1 MTDSNTNPEPKSSG
15 DAHSELSV
23 ITENGVMT
31 IHFDRAAKKNAITCD
46 MYQAMAD
53 AVKDAQ
59 DRADVKVILFTGDEN
74 CFTAGNDLKDFLE
87 VEFTESSPVVQL
99 IEQMAANTKPTVAAV
114 NGAAIGIGTT
124 LLLHCDFVYANQK
137 AIFAVPF
144 VNLALCPEAAS
155 SLLLPQ
161 LIGMRKANELLLL
174 GDRLNAEQAL
184 QYGLING
191 IDEIL
196 AENLASQTVEK
207 LLAMPTQSL
216 METRRLMRM
225 SSQGLIADV
234 MQTEVQSFKAAL
246 KTDAAKEAFSAFFE
260 RRKPDF
266 SQVN

>member
-1 MTDSNTNPEPKSSG
+1 MTDSNTSTNTQS
-15 DAHSELSV
+15 SV
-23 ITENGVMT
+23 IGVSDLIVKIDQGVMN
-31 IHFDRAAKKNAITCD
+31 IHFNRAAKKNAITCD

-53 AVKDAQ
+53 AVKHAQ
-59 DRADVKVILFTGDEN
+59 SRADVKVILFTGDEN
-74 CFTAGNDLKDFLE
+74 CFTAGNDLKDFLD

-99 IEQMAANTKPTVAAV
+99 IEQLAANTKPTVAAV

-137 AIFAVPF
+137 SIFAVPF

-161 LIGMRKANELLLL
+161 LIGLRKANELLLL
-174 GDRLNAEQAL
+174 GDKLNAEQAL

-191 IDEIL
+191 VDEIL
-196 AENLASQTVEK
+196 AENLATKTVEK

-225 SSQGLIADV
+225 SSEALIANV

-266 SQVN
+266 SRLN